1 MKILKNKITLL
12 ISAAF
17 GLPMLLSS
25 MFVIFVVIA
34 DRAGVGDPK
43 GDNVV
48 TFGAC
53 VLFILLSDLL
63 AYPALRFIVNAV
75 KNGAR

>member
-1 MKILKNKITLL
+1 MKIKNKITIL
-12 ISAAF
+12 ISATF

-25 MFVIFVVIA
+25 IFVIFMVMA

-53 VLFILLSDLL
+53 ILFAFLSGLL